1 MSEMVNRKDNRTDA
15 KRNGGESDF
24 GTKLAQSRESMYRF
38 LSRLYLLEIDEQ
50 MLESLLEIQFPKECP
65 EEDLE
70 EGYGLI
76 QNYLTDAKARL
87 EQNQP
92 GKGRKEG
99 EQSGTGREA
108 ALQEILDELAV
119 DYARIF
125 LSAGVAQG
133 KAAFPYASVYTSRQ
147 HLMMQDSRN
156 DAAALFAGKGLAPR
170 KDMYRVPEDHLGLL
184 LEYMAVLCRQE
195 AGQEVKK
202 QAETE
207 NTGSATES
215 RAASEAAGKSSPASE
230 QADFLKNQLLN
241 WTAAFTAD
249 VVKYASTDFYRGLG
263 KLTKGFLALER
274 SLLLER

>member
-1 MSEMVNRKDNRTDA
+1 MSEMEKKKDNQMDA
-15 KRNGGESDF
+15 NRNGEEAAVRAR
-24 GTKLAQSRESMYRF
+24 LARSRASMYRF
-38 LSRLYLLEIDEQ
+38 LSRLYLLEVDEQ
-50 MLESLLEIQFPKECP
+50 MFESMLKMEFPKAGP
-65 EEDLE
+65 QEDLE

-76 QNYLTDAKARL
+76 RKYLADAK
-87 EQNQP
+87 N
-92 GKGRKEG
+92 
-99 EQSGTGREA
+99 RE
-108 ALQEILDELAV
+108 EVLDDLAV

-156 DAAALFAGKGLAPR
+156 DAAALFAEKGLAPR

-184 LEYMAVLCRQE
+184 LEYMAMLCGQE
-195 AGQEVKK
+195 AESQNHVP
-202 QAETE
+202 
-207 NTGSATES
+207 NTSSGSES
-215 RAASEAAGKSSPASE
+215 RDGSEAAGERSIGAE